1 MAVAP
6 INKFITVAVPVSPN
20 EQELYTSPVGT
31 SAILLYAQVAN
42 VSAASTFPQVTF
54 THRRTSVATRTSGN
68 VRDNRLVDTIEIP
81 PNDALVIVDGRLVLE
96 RTALVE
102 DSIRISGI
110 QTGITTITDVRYNN
124 VTGITTVTTL
134 NSHGFRV
141 GDKVT
146 MAGIAFTCP
155 STAGVTSAIF
165 PNPQVSFTID
175 KIEGTVGTSKTFTA
189 DGGIVNNLPHAYRPA
204 FHRFVGLTTDSST
217 PVGVSTG
224 TSSGPFG
231 PTAIDY
237 DPVLGYAE
245 FEIGAHPLL
254 GATRHTPTI
263 IGGAGGDYNR
273 STGVLTIRIPNHN
286 FQSHEK
292 ILIKPESMTFTCG
305 SGSSKYPRPADPAT
319 GREADPAWNK
329 WMTFTVVDT
338 NNISVNVGSTG
349 SGGNHT
355 LTNIESNSIY
365 RAVNFVTIAQDAFRF
380 RCSQDE
386 YKTVHAYPRS
396 TDPAFNTAV
405 AVGQTT
411 YHHTFIGGDTAGII
425 DNSSTTYTAG
435 SNTSY
440 NPLTGDLVLD
450 LQTNHSLSVGTAHT
464 AGAGTLYN
472 PAVGIMTVA
481 LTESTPVPA
490 LETGQLIK
498 VANGGVTFSCNYGG
512 GTHIYVGGTVNNAVT
527 INGTQRNV
535 TDASYNPT
543 NGHLEVTIGSHSFT
557 TSHTA
562 TIVQGSL
569 TFTCDLDAHVSQ
581 HSYPRASD
589 PAGGGATRNVVA
601 VSGTTVTIDV
611 GTTAGSG
618 TAYPRSTDPKSGV
631 WLSLTKINTNTFSV
645 DVGIGTGA
653 TGNAHTF
660 VSGVTGAIE
669 RSASTVNINANS
681 LRFTCSRDFNKSVK
695 TYPRSTDPAYQ
706 KSLPVTAKTTQTVTV
721 NVGKANATSITVPV
735 GVSTS
740 GGRVGPL
747 QMEFIGSILENSTV

>member
-20 EQELYTSPVGT
+20 EQELYKAPVGT

-42 VSAASTFPQVTF
+42 VAVGSSFPQVTF
-54 THRRTSVATRTSGN
+54 THRRTSVATRTAGN
-68 VRDNRLVDTIEIP
+68 TRNNDVVKNIEIP

-110 QTGITTITDVRYNN
+110 QTGITTVTDVRYNHT
-124 VTGITTVTTL
+124 TGITTVSTIIP
-134 NSHGFRV
+134 HGFRV
-141 GDKVT
+141 DEQVT

-155 STAGVTSAIF
+155 STAGITSAIF

-175 KIEGTVGTSKTFTA
+175 SIEGTVGTSKTFTCNS
-189 DGGIVNNLPHAYRPA
+189 GIVNNLPHAFRPA
-204 FHRFVGLTTDSST
+204 IHSYVGLTTDSAT
-217 PVGVSTG
+217 PIGVSTG
-224 TSSGPFG
+224 TSSGPFS
-231 PTAIDY
+231 PTDIDY

-245 FEIGAHPLL
+245 FEIGNHPLL

-273 STGVLTIRIPNHN
+273 ATGVLTLRIPSHN

-319 GREADPAWNK
+319 GRLADPAWNK
-329 WMTFTVVDT
+329 WMTFTVVDA

-355 LTNIESNSIY
+355 LTNVESNSIY
-365 RAVNFVTIAQDAFRF
+365 RAINFVTIAQDAFKF
-380 RCSQDE
+380 KCSQDN

-396 TDPAFNTAV
+396 TDPAYGTAV

-411 YHHTFIGGDTAGII
+411 YHHTFIGGDTNGVT
-425 DNSSTTYTAG
+425 DNGGTAYTAG
-435 SNTSY
+435 SNTTY

-450 LQTNHSLSVGTAHT
+450 LQTNHSLSVGSAHT

-472 PAVGIMTVA
+472 PAVGIMTVTM
-481 LTESTPVPA
+481 TESTPVPA
-490 LETGQLIK
+490 LETGQLVKI
-498 VANGGVTFSCNYGG
+498 ANGGVTFSCNYGG
-512 GTHIYVGGTVNNAVT
+512 GTHNYVGGSVSNAVT
-527 INGTQRNV
+527 INGAQRDV

-543 NGHLEVTIGSHSFT
+543 NGRLELTIGSHSFT

-581 HSYPRASD
+581 HNYPRAGD

-601 VSGTTVTIDV
+601 VTGTTVTIDV

-618 TAYPRSTDPKSGV
+618 TAYPRATDPKSGV
-631 WLSLTKINTNTFSV
+631 WLPITKISTNVFSV

-660 VSGVTGAIE
+660 VSGVNGAIE
-669 RSASTVNINANS
+669 RSASTINLSTNS
-681 LRFTCSRDFNKSVK
+681 LRFTGSEI
-695 TYPRSTDPAYQ
+695 
-706 KSLPVTAKTTQTVTV
+706 L
-721 NVGKANATSITVPV
+721 I
-735 GVSTS
+735 
-740 GGRVGPL
+740 RV
-747 QMEFIGSILENSTV
+747 